1 LFVRDMLAALGGFS
15 MSRRPYV
22 TIVVLIFGLVTFHG
36 NGQKAKARD
45 AEPTNSCTGGGQ
57 ITIPIPNAT
66 SVMGTFHLVYMGSD
80 NAIYRITPLIESSS
94 QGSTITAAVAING
107 NHANVSLITF
117 DAFQNGAGLSSV
129 DVQGQRVEIEL
140 SNVGTSY
147 DDSIA
152 TFCYF
157 PLKYEPIN
165 PPSPVRAGQVST
177 LKGH

>member
-1 LFVRDMLAALGGFS
+1 MIGRSQGETETPLDFYLS
-15 MSRRPYV
+15 WMS
-22 TIVVLIFGLVTFHG
+22 TKL
-36 NGQKAKARD
+36 
-45 AEPTNSCTGGGQ
+45 
-57 ITIPIPNAT
+57 
-66 SVMGTFHLVYMGSD
+66 LVYMGSD
-80 NAIYRITPLIESSS
+80 NAIYRITPLTESSS

-107 NHANVSLITF
+107 NHANASLITF

-165 PPSPVRAGQVST
+165 PPSPGRARQVST